1 MKTVWLNSGFLLTK
15 TGVNIGLMPMGSD
28 KNSDNDYIIR
38 YNLQSHEQI
47 LDGRMLTNIL
57 VVYCEQGIKW
67 ISQNRQITYTGP

>member
-1 MKTVWLNSGFLLTK
+1 
-15 TGVNIGLMPMGSD
+15 MGSD